1 MGDKAGNTAMKKET
15 TRIYIDEDIYISDD
29 GLKRSK
35 FKSEIKDYEENLE
48 ADKIIKSF
56 EFGQLSDEVAKYL
69 QELNIVEGRVLPQIY
84 KVASYEE
91 FNTLVG
97 KLEQRHKAWA
107 YSRSVEKY
115 NVAFF
120 EDTRFVFSVDKQYDV
135 SDNLNIYDFNELKQD
150 LKDTIKIA
158 NEALSTITFW
168 QDEAG
173 KR

>member
-1 MGDKAGNTAMKKET
+1 MKKET
-15 TRIYIDEDIYISDD
+15 IRTYIDEDIYISDD

-35 FKSEIKDYEENLE
+35 SKSEIEDYEENLK
-48 ADKIIKSF
+48 ADKIIKPF
-56 EFGQLSDEVAKYL
+56 EFGQLSDEIAKYL
-69 QELNIVEGRVLPQIY
+69 QELNIVEGRVIPQIY

-97 KLEQRHKAWA
+97 ELEQRHNARA
-107 YSRSVEKY
+107 YSRSVEEY

-120 EDTRFVFSVDKQYDV
+120 EDMRFIFSVDEQYDTR
-135 SDNLNIYDFNELKQD
+135 DELNIYDFKELKQD
-150 LKDTIKIA
+150 LKDQIKIA

-173 KR
+173 KK